1 MPLNPEI
8 AAILEPAYGPC
19 IEFGSACSDM
29 RWQPERG
36 HVPRGFFG
44 AVGDLTE
51 VELVLVFSEPGDP
64 HDDET
69 HTGLDSAYARA
80 AMGFGSGR
88 DQFHRN
94 VRAILDLCWPG
105 LPFEEQMRKTWLTES
120 VLCSAAKEGGSV
132 PVRVSR
138 ACGNRYLLQ
147 QLAKFP
153 TALVVALGGKAQR
166 RLRDLGVTTFLAAGA
181 VAPPGCNRKE
191 IRDSWLRIPE
201 ALVRRKKTGA

>member
-1 MPLNPEI
+1 
-8 AAILEPAYGPC
+8 
-19 IEFGSACSDM
+19 
-29 RWQPERG
+29 
-36 HVPRGFFG
+36 
-44 AVGDLTE
+44 
-51 VELVLVFSEPGDP
+51 
-64 HDDET
+64 
-69 HTGLDSAYARA
+69 
-80 AMGFGSGR
+80 
-88 DQFHRN
+88 
-94 VRAILDLCWPG
+94 
-105 LPFEEQMRKTWLTES
+105 MRKTWLTES